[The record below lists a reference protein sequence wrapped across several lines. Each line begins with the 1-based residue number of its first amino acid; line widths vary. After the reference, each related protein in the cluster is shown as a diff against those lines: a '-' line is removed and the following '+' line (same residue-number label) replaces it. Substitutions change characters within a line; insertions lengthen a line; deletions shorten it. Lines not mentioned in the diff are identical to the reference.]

1 MSPGAHVGRLRG
13 VSRFAI
19 VIAAAIPAV
28 LGCRSPQPDAGVAV
42 YDALGLPDCAASYSG
57 YDVCTTIRYWNSAV
71 PEDFEEPTWLRGPVR
86 WIGTE
91 VQPAFCAD
99 DLLEAEAWALAYEP
113 DAEGATHAANPSDP
127 RWTDIIR
134 FDAAGVPVERQRIL
148 HCDFMAELGPTP
160 PGLDPID
167 VYARYATVPVAD
179 EDFFPVVR
187 EIAKWRQVP
196 LQFQTLLS
204 WGEVVTETAHV
215 RTCGVR
221 CGTCEDTTGG
231 RLRAVTGV
239 LERVDWVLD
248 PLTGVVS
255 FTPEAIL
262 EVDCYASY

>member
-1 MSPGAHVGRLRG
+1 M
-13 VSRFAI
+13 SRFAA
-19 VIAAAIPAV
+19 VVVAAA
-28 LGCRSPQPDAGVAV
+28 LSGCRAPMPDAGVAV
-42 YDALGLPDCAASYSG
+42 YDALGLPDCAASYTG
-57 YDVCTTIRYWNSAV
+57 YDVCTTIRYWDSTV
-71 PEDFEEPTWLRGPVR
+71 PEGYDEPTWLRTPVR

-91 VQPAFCAD
+91 VQPAFCSD
-99 DLLEAEAWALAYEP
+99 DAVAAEAWVLAYEP
-113 DAEGATHAANPSDP
+113 DTDGSHVRSAADA

-134 FDAAGVPVERQRIL
+134 LDAAGLPVERQRIL
-148 HCDFMAELGPTP
+148 RCDFMAEQSATP
-160 PGLDPID
+160 PGLQP
-167 VYARYATVPVAD
+167 VQEYARYATVPVVG
-179 EDFFPVVR
+179 EDFFPVMR

-204 WGEVVTETAHV
+204 WGEVETETLHL

-248 PLTGVVS
+248 PVSGEVS

-262 EVDCYASY
+262 EVDCYAGY